1 MKKNSMNSTFKLNTG
16 YLIPLIGLG
25 TYKIR
30 GAEVFPAIDFAL
42 EIGYR
47 HIGSVNIALYVVPLF
62 MLLFLLL

>member
-1 MKKNSMNSTFKLNTG
+1 MNSTFKLNTG

-47 HIGSVNIALYVVPLF
+47 HIGSVNIAL
-62 MLLFLLL
+62 